1 MKLKNQLGLPKQN
14 TIAVFIDFENLYY
27 SSVNNYGEEPDLM
40 IIRNLCEEK
49 GGIASIQAFGDW
61 VRFNEQIDSLQTS
74 GIQPVFT
81 PLSRTEKSSAD
92 TFICVHAMKLFM
104 QNENIN
110 TLILVSGDRDFI
122 PLLNELRSLGKN
134 TFLMGVPGSISRDL
148 VNVADGIIEYKPA
161 KIKTKESKKLEVP
174 QKKVSNQIKDRI
186 IALLKKENR
195 RINVATIGIMIK
207 KEHPSFN
214 HKEFG
219 YEKLSHFLDAFP
231 QIKIEYDEDKLV
243 AYASLVNNLKIF

>member
-1 MKLKNQLGLPKQN
+1 MKTQNETQLQN

-40 IIRNLCEEK
+40 IVRKLCENK

-61 VRFNEQIDSLQTS
+61 VRFNEQIDNLQTS

-81 PLSRTEKSSAD
+81 PLSRSEKSSAD

-104 QNENIN
+104 QNQNIN

-134 TFLMGVPGSISRDL
+134 TYLMGVPGSISRDL
-148 VNVADGIIEYKPA
+148 VNIADGIIEYRPE
-161 KIKTKESKKLEVP
+161 KIKHKEVKSLETP
-174 QKKVSNQIKDRI
+174 QKKMSEQIKDRVTS
-186 IALLKKENR
+186 LLKKENR

-207 KEHPSFN
+207 KEYPSFN
-214 HKEFG
+214 HKDFG
-219 YEKLSHFLDAFP
+219 YEKLSHFLDGFP

-243 AYASLVNNLKIF
+243 AYASLSK

>member
-1 MKLKNQLGLPKQN
+1 MKNNFERVLQN
-14 TIAVFIDFENLYY
+14 TIAVFIDFENIYY
-27 SSVNNYGEEPDLM
+27 SSLNNFGEEPDLM
-40 IIRNLCEEK
+40 IIRKLCENK

-61 VRFNEQIDSLQTS
+61 VRFNEQINSLQTS

-122 PLLNELRSLGKN
+122 PLLNELRSLGKT

-148 VNVADGIIEYKPA
+148 VNVADGLIEYQPE
-161 KIKTKESKKLEVP
+161 KIKHKESKSLQTP
-174 QKKVSNQIKDRI
+174 QKKVSEQIENSI
-186 IALLKKENR
+186 ITLLKKENR
-195 RINVATIGIMIK
+195 RVNVATIGIRIK
-207 KEHPSFN
+207 KEHPDFN

-219 YEKLSHFLDAFP
+219 FDKLSHFLDSFSKV
-231 QIKIEYDEDKLV
+231 KIEYDEDKLV
-243 AYASLVNNLKIF
+243 AYASLIK

>member
-1 MKLKNQLGLPKQN
+1 MKNPTEKQIQN

-27 SSVNNYGEEPDLM
+27 SSLNNYGEAPDLM
-40 IIRNLCEEK
+40 IIRNLCEKK

-61 VRFNEQIDSLQTS
+61 VRFNDQINSLQTS

-92 TFICVHAMKLFM
+92 TFICVSAMKLFM

-122 PLLNELRSLGKN
+122 PLLNELRSLGKS

-148 VNVADGIIEYKPA
+148 VNVADGIIEYQPK
-161 KIKTKESKKLEVP
+161 KIKPKESKSLQSP
-174 QKKVSNQIKDRI
+174 QKKLSEQIEDSI
-186 IALLKKENR
+186 ISLLKKENR
-195 RINVATIGIMIK
+195 RINVATIGIKIK
-207 KEHPSFN
+207 KEHPAFN

-219 YEKLSHFLDAFP
+219 YDKLSNFLDSFSH
-231 QIKIEYDEDKLV
+231 IKIDYDEDKLV
-243 AYASLVNNLKIF
+243 AYARLVK

>member
-1 MKLKNQLGLPKQN
+1 MKDQSGRPIEN
-14 TIAVFIDFENLYY
+14 TIAVFIDFENIYY
-27 SSVNNYGEEPDLM
+27 SSLNNFGEEPDLM
-40 IIRNLCEEK
+40 IIRNLCEKK

-61 VRFNEQIDSLQTS
+61 VRFNGQINSLLTS

-148 VNVADGIIEYKPA
+148 VNVADGLIEYQPA
-161 KIKTKESKKLEVP
+161 KIKPQESKLLQTP
-174 QKKVSNQIKDRI
+174 QKKVSEQIENSI
-186 IALLKKENR
+186 ITLLKKENR
-195 RINVATIGIMIK
+195 KVNVATIGIMIK
-207 KEHPSFN
+207 KQHPTFN

-219 YEKLSHFLDAFP
+219 FDKLSQFLDSYS
-231 QIKIEYDEDKLV
+231 QIKVDYDEDKLV
-243 AYASLVNNLKIF
+243 AYASLTK

>member
-1 MKLKNQLGLPKQN
+1 MKNKSEEKLQN

-27 SSVNNYGEEPDLM
+27 SSLNNYGEEPDLM
-40 IIRNLCEEK
+40 IIRKLCEKK
-49 GGIASIQAFGDW
+49 GGIASIQVFGDW
-61 VRFNEQIDSLQTS
+61 VRFNEQIDSLQMS
-74 GIQPVFT
+74 GMQPVFT

-92 TFICVHAMKLFM
+92 TFICVYAMKLFM

-148 VNVADGIIEYKPA
+148 VNVADGIIEYRPE
-161 KIKTKESKKLEVP
+161 KIKNKESKSLQSP
-174 QKKVSNQIKDRI
+174 QKKVSDQIENSI

-195 RINVATIGIMIK
+195 RVNVATIGIKIK
-207 KEHPSFN
+207 KEHPDFN

-219 YEKLSHFLDAFP
+219 YDKLSHFLDSFSK
-231 QIKIEYDEDKLV
+231 IKIEYDEDKLV
-243 AYASLVNNLKIF
+243 AYASLTK

>member
-1 MKLKNQLGLPKQN
+1 MKNNDEKQLQN

-27 SSVNNYGEEPDLM
+27 SSLNNYGEEPDLM
-40 IIRNLCEEK
+40 IVRNLCEKK

-61 VRFNEQIDSLQTS
+61 VRFNEQINSLQTS

-92 TFICVHAMKLFM
+92 TFICVYAMKLFM
-104 QNENIN
+104 QNQNIN

-148 VNVADGIIEYKPA
+148 VNVADGLIEYQPA
-161 KIKTKESKKLEVP
+161 KIKHQESKSLQVP
-174 QKKVSNQIKDRI
+174 QKKVSEQIEHSI
-186 IALLKKENR
+186 ISLLKKENR

-207 KEHPSFN
+207 KQHPSFN

-219 YEKLSHFLDAFP
+219 YDKLSHFLDGFS

-243 AYASLVNNLKIF
+243 AYASLIK

>member
-1 MKLKNQLGLPKQN
+1 MKNLNEGQLQN

-27 SSVNNYGEEPDLM
+27 SSLNNYGEEPDLTL
-40 IIRNLCEEK
+40 IRNLCEKK

-61 VRFNEQIDSLQTS
+61 VRFNEQIDGLQTS

-92 TFICVHAMKLFM
+92 TFICVQAMKLFM
-104 QNENIN
+104 QNQNIN

-148 VNVADGIIEYKPA
+148 VTVADGMIEYQPL
-161 KIKTKESKKLEVP
+161 KIKHKESKSLQSP
-174 QKKVSNQIKDRI
+174 QKKVSEQIENSI
-186 IALLKKENR
+186 ISLLKKENR
-195 RINVATIGIMIK
+195 RINVATIGIRIK
-207 KEHPSFN
+207 KEHPTFN

-219 YEKLSHFLDAFP
+219 YDKLSHFLDSFSR
-231 QIKIEYDEDKLV
+231 IKIDYDEDKLV
-243 AYASLVNNLKIF
+243 AYASLVK

>member
-1 MKLKNQLGLPKQN
+1 VKNQTERQLQN
-14 TIAVFIDFENLYY
+14 TIAVFIDFENIYY
-27 SSVNNYGEEPDLM
+27 SSLNNYGEEPDLM
-40 IIRNLCEEK
+40 IIRNLCEKK

-61 VRFNEQIDSLQTS
+61 VRFNEHINSMQTS

-81 PLSRTEKSSAD
+81 PLSRAEKSSAD
-92 TFICVHAMKLFM
+92 TFICVYAMKLFM

-148 VNVADGIIEYKPA
+148 VNVADGVIEYQPA
-161 KIKTKESKKLEVP
+161 KIKPKESKSLQTPK
-174 QKKVSNQIKDRI
+174 KKVSDQIEDSI
-186 IALLKKENR
+186 ISFLKKEKR
-195 RINVATIGIMIK
+195 RINVATIGILIK

-219 YEKLSHFLDAFP
+219 YDKLSNFLDGFSK
-231 QIKIEYDEDKLV
+231 IKIEYDEDKLV
-243 AYASLVNNLKIF
+243 AYASLIK